1 MIHLKSLLKEQ
12 AVDWN
17 SIDWVAAEK
26 KYIATKKVSTTPKA
40 TDDEKDMTN
49 IKKLTIDSIFEKY
62 KLGYRIDASKA
73 IWGRTYAVKP
83 GGSADVVSSISY
95 IDALQKLI
103 NSTFNVVDEDAFLN
117 ILEEMSVEDIKT
129 LVQTY
134 YDELDG
140 ALLGKELYDKV
151 FDEAFGFGTPDRNR
165 FIRILK
171 SKGIPLLN
179 NGEIK
184 F

>member
-40 TDDEKDMTN
+40 TDDEKDTTN

-73 IWGRTYAVKP
+73 IWDRTYAVKP
-83 GGSADVVSSISY
+83 GTGAIVTSSISY

-103 NSTFNVVDEDAFLN
+103 NSDFNVDEDDFLN
-117 ILEEMSVEDIKT
+117 ILEKMSVEDIKT

>member
-1 MIHLKSLLKEQ
+1 MIQLKSLLKE
-12 AVDWN
+12 ATDWN

-40 TDDEKDMTN
+40 TDDEKDTTN
-49 IKKLTIDSIFEKY
+49 IEKLTIDSIFEKY

-73 IWGRTYAVKP
+73 IQDRTYAVKP
-83 GGSADVVSSISY
+83 GTTATMTSSISY

-103 NSTFNVVDEDAFLN
+103 NSNYNVDEDAFLN

-165 FIRILK
+165 FIDILK
-171 SKGIPLLN
+171 SKGIPLLK
-179 NGEIK
+179 NGRIK